1 MSVPHGIGSDK
12 AEERG
17 RQAAEAA
24 QKQVKPQDGVLLVQ
38 GEDRTKKPCED
49 CREATYYALNKGY
62 VACWVL
68 EGLDID
74 GFAAKYGSFDID
86 KEINPGFTT
95 LIV

>member
-68 EGLDID
+68 
-74 GFAAKYGSFDID
+74 
-86 KEINPGFTT
+86 
-95 LIV
+95 